1 MATGSS
7 PEPLRNR
14 VQSRL
19 HLLKPKVTS
28 GPPFLSEDLRIQ
40 KLLDTSNW
48 IRRTNTG
55 REDKK
60 KSLLHLVI
68 SASVLF
74 NLFPH
79 FECTSR
85 PTSTAFPV
93 CTAAS
98 RLLAG
103 SVFGAGCSSGC
114 LESFYCRGI
123 RVVAA
128 LHPRSRILQV
138 RKAQSPDWLH
148 VEHLGTAQTG
158 RRILLRST
166 TLNRIQ

>member
-28 GPPFLSEDLRIQ
+28 GPPFLSEDLNKLNQ
-40 KLLDTSNW
+40 KNKHW
-48 IRRTNTG
+48 EG
-55 REDKK
+55 GQKK
-60 KSLLHLVI
+60 KSFTSCNFCLSIVSFISSLRVHISTDFHRVPRLHSCVSSSRRLV
-68 SASVLF
+68 
-74 NLFPH
+74 
-79 FECTSR
+79 FE
-85 PTSTAFPV
+85 
-93 CTAAS
+93 
-98 RLLAG
+98 
-103 SVFGAGCSSGC
+103 AGCSSGC

-158 RRILLRST
+158 RRILLRS
-166 TLNRIQ
+166 RIQ